1 MNSFALNTLLF
12 PLAKITGGGWADGYF
27 AAIRSGIISS
37 SGVVT
42 RLALSLACIFI
53 AFKFIKMYYDFVSD
67 EQNGGFGGVRTW
79 DLLRPIVILI
89 IIYNF
94 GTLLSVFDGVCS
106 SISSSLVSNM
116 NATIQED
123 KLVDRLA
130 ELEEE
135 KELSR
140 REMKEQSRQMAEN
153 SAGATKEEITRNITE
168 IEHRMYSDSTWLAD
182 TQRLN
187 GRRDIS
193 YEESS
198 NLRGQINMEAAER
211 LGMSEEWIKNQ
222 NALNTYNSTEDL
234 AFDIIKS
241 RQKIEKMLKK
251 GGNAFSSIITWL
263 FNFFFVIMMSFA
275 DIMLCLLA
283 VFGPLSLAL
292 SLLDPW
298 KQTFITWIGRYIET
312 SLWKPIGSA
321 ICWIVAKAK
330 TEMGIYADKALT
342 DQLSTLSGDQA
353 IGSLSGIITC
363 LALIS
368 FAGILALFQV
378 PNIANAILSLAPE
391 SDGIGSTAADTTRS
405 VATPINIQKPSVN
418 PASGIAQGASKA
430 LKRLRK

>member
-1 MNSFALNTLLF
+1 MNSFTLNTLLF

-123 KLVDRLA
+123 RLVDRLA

-140 REMKEQSRQMAEN
+140 REMKEQSKQMAEE
-153 SAGATKEEITRNITE
+153 STGASKTE
-168 IEHRMYSDSTWLAD
+168 IQQNIDNIMAQIR
-182 TQRLN
+182 
-187 GRRDIS
+187 
-193 YEESS
+193 EEPQYKDEYNQFLKSS
-198 NLRGQINMEAAER
+198 PEYRGAEAYKEAESIQLQAAER
-211 LGMSEEWIKNQ
+211 LGLAEEWIKNK
-222 NALNTYNSTEDL
+222 NALKTYNSTEDL

-241 RQKIEKMLKK
+241 RQKIEKWLKK

-330 TEMGIYADKALT
+330 TEMGIYADRALT

-353 IGSLSGIITC
+353 IGSLSGIISC

-368 FAGILALFQV
+368 FAGILALLQV
-378 PNIANAILSLAPE
+378 PNIANSILSLSPAD
-391 SDGIGSTAADTTRS
+391 STIGSTAADATRTAATVPARG
-405 VATPINIQKPSVN
+405 VARGV
-418 PASGIAQGASKA
+418 AWGVDKA
-430 LKRLRK
+430 AKLFKGGTK

>member
-116 NATIQED
+116 NATIQDD

-140 REMKEQSRQMAEN
+140 REMKEQSRQMAEE

-198 NLRGQINMEAAER
+198 NLRSQINMEAAER
-211 LGMSEEWIKNQ
+211 LGMSEEWVKNQ
-222 NALNTYNSTEDL
+222 NALNTYSDTEEL

-251 GGNAFSSIITWL
+251 GGNAFSSIVTWL

-330 TEMGIYADKALT
+330 TEMGIYADRALT

-368 FAGILALFQV
+368 FAGILALLQV
-378 PNIANAILSLAPE
+378 PNIANSILSLSPAD
-391 SDGIGSTAADTTRS
+391 STIGSTAADATRS
-405 VATPINIQKPSVN
+405 AATPINIQKPSVS
-418 PASGIAQGASKA
+418 PTRGIAQGASKA

>member
-123 KLVDRLA
+123 RLVDRLA

-140 REMKEQSRQMAEN
+140 KEMKEQSKQMAEE

-198 NLRGQINMEAAER
+198 KLRSQINMEAAER
-211 LGMSEEWIKNQ
+211 LGMSEEWVKNQ

-241 RQKIEKMLKK
+241 RQKIEKWLKM

-330 TEMGIYADKALT
+330 TEMGIYADRALT

-353 IGSLSGIITC
+353 IGSLSGIMTC

-368 FAGILALFQV
+368 FAGIFALLQV
-378 PNIANAILSLAPE
+378 PNIANSILSLSPAD
-391 SDGIGSTAADTTRS
+391 STIGSAAADATRS
-405 VATPINIQKPSVN
+405 AATPINIQKPSVN
-418 PASGIAQGASKA
+418 PARGIAQGASKA